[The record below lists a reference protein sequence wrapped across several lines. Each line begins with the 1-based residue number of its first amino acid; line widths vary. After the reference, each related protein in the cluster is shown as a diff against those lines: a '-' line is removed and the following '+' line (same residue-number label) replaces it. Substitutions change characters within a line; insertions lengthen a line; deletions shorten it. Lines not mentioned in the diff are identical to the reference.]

1 MGSFCDTESRERKEV
16 APGVWIRTFWSER
29 MLLAIV
35 EVRAHAVIPAHSHP
49 AEQAGTVI
57 SGMITLTIDGE
68 TRTLGAGGAYLIP
81 GGVEHSAIGLDMPAL
96 VCDVFSPAREDYRY

>member
-1 MGSFCDTESRERKEV
+1 MHHFCDARNRERKQA

-35 EVRAHAVIPAHSHP
+35 DLEAEAVVPAHSHP

-57 SGMITLTIDGE
+57 AGRLRLTIDGE
-68 TRTLGAGGAYLIP
+68 TRTLKVGDAYLIP
-81 GGVEHSAIGLDMPAL
+81 GGVEHSARPIDSAAT
-96 VCDVFSPAREDYRY
+96 VCDVFSPAREDYKY